1 MRKNMLSEIVAKS
14 MSKVVTSVVTE
25 KVVVQVVLEI
35 LTWLSKKTT
44 NDLDDN
50 LVKVISE
57 HLNKNE
63 GPHA

>member
-25 KVVVQVVLEI
+25 KVGIQVVLEI